1 MNTNSLNHDTGVFI
15 TIDGEAVKLP
25 SLRRQDA
32 IHPEDD
38 IHPEVFEVEE
48 LQLPSLRRQDAIH
61 PEDDMVEYMKYKK
74 EVSSQGLT
82 PIDLDD
88 WIIAGYNTDYTVP
101 VPLERHSAEYEM
113 I

>member
-15 TIDGEAVKLP
+15 TIDGEAVKLPSLRRQDAIHPEDFEVEELQLP

-74 EVSSQGLT
+74 EVSSQ
-82 PIDLDD
+82 
-88 WIIAGYNTDYTVP
+88 
-101 VPLERHSAEYEM
+101 
-113 I
+113 